1 MKKLKWRVTNYGLE
15 LGDYTNTIAVQPR
28 GYKEGSPIATLL
40 FPQCEIQL
48 SKTEPDKP
56 PAVTTIKGHG
66 PRGTVHQRLSAFV
79 EMARREKA
87 AIVIVC
93 DTADQ
98 IETMTKF
105 VRQTLADHVPSDPQ
119 SLIEEHL
126 ASTGLAVSVKAVV
139 SKWVGLA
146 A

>member
-1 MKKLKWRVTNYGLE
+1 M
-15 LGDYTNTIAVQPR
+15 DYSNTIAVQPR
-28 GYKEGSPIATLL
+28 GYKDGQPIATLL
-40 FPQCEIQL
+40 FPECEIQL
-48 SKTEPDKP
+48 SKTEPGKSP
-56 PAVTTIKGHG
+56 TVTTFKGHG

-93 DTADQ
+93 DTESQ
-98 IETMTKF
+98 IDTMTKF
-105 VRQTLADHVPSDPQ
+105 VRQTLSDHVPSDPE

-139 SKWVGLA
+139 SRWVGLA